1 MDPLISW
8 LWYSRVEVK
17 KSVGVK
23 LSGNN
28 VLHSTPLPG
37 SRDVLAFILNILKHF
52 KLSPQDNVPLL
63 SHRMAEAFKWA
74 YAKRANLG
82 DATDPD
88 ITEEVNQVP
97 VRYISSIFHTTN
109 SIDCLGCC

>member
-1 MDPLISW
+1 M
-8 LWYSRVEVK
+8 K
-17 KSVGVK
+17 KSDGVK

-28 VLHSTPLPG
+28 ILHSTPLPG

-52 KLSPQDNVPLL
+52 KLSPQDDVPLL

-82 DATDPD
+82 DPTDPD
-88 ITEEVNQVP
+88 ITEEVNKVQV
-97 VRYISSIFHTTN
+97 R
-109 SIDCLGCC
+109 